1 MATSVEVLVNAADIT
16 VLGPPT
22 QLDVQLDVG
31 PRGQRGSQIYVG
43 SGLPSS
49 STIANYSSVLPGD
62 LYINTSPGANY
73 SYLYQL
79 VVRPAGNEWI
89 PVLSI
94 SPAIYRALFEVEF
107 VAGSA
112 EISIPISSITTAT
125 TAFTVNNFAVE
136 FSFEHSDPISASIS
150 SKSIVSSNLVLN
162 FSAVEWNG
170 TSWQDLVANPIKM
183 ALSINVISGTTV
195 L

>member
-1 MATSVEVLVNAADIT
+1 MATSVDVLVDAGNIT
-16 VLGPPT
+16 VIGPPT
-22 QLDVQLDVG
+22 TLDVQLDVG

-62 LYINTSPGANY
+62 LYINVAPGVNY
-73 SYLYQL
+73 SYLYQY
-79 VVRPAGNEWI
+79 VVRPAGNVWEA
-89 PVLSI
+89 VLSI

-112 EISIPISSITTAT
+112 EISIPISNITTAT
-125 TAFTVNNFAVE
+125 TAFTINNFAVE
-136 FSFEHSDPISASIS
+136 FSFEHDNPVSASIS
-150 SKSIVSSNLVLN
+150 SKSIASSNLVLD

-170 TSWQDLVANPIKM
+170 TSWVDLVANPVKM
-183 ALSINVISGTTV
+183 GLSINVVTGSTV
-195 L
+195 I